1 MKTVSQIVKVQMWVE
16 AGVVKA
22 QSFAEE
28 VYAGLLQALFQ
39 LIWYLIANGYT
50 GVIQVFGHIAPADFP
65 KEKPPFQLQIRRTL
79 GEAGR
84 DRRRVAVQNIRV
96 RV

>member
-1 MKTVSQIVKVQMWVE
+1 MKTASQIVKVQMRV
-16 AGVVKA
+16 GVGVAKV

-28 VYAGLLQALFQ
+28 VYAGPQQALFQ
-39 LIWYLIANGYT
+39 MIWYLIANGYT
-50 GVIQVFGHIAPADFP
+50 GVIQVGRIAPPDFP
-65 KEKPPFQLQIRRTL
+65 KEKPLFQLQIRRAL